1 MTEWVCVYACVCVYS
16 LNCRALHVLLATW
29 IQIVFDSISAHRHC
43 YMDIYRSTHSA
54 TVHSLNSQHSHSLTH
69 TRRLIESATNSTT
82 GFVSERV
89 SCFCSDWHLS
99 NYLIKLT
106 FCLKISAKLFIYQI
120 QYSPHTPHPYT
131 RTHTPEHTF
140 ISYLEPFVA
149 FIHSAQ
155 ISLSPYLSVSL
166 CFMAFRYS

>member
-1 MTEWVCVYACVCVYS
+1 MSVWVYS
-16 LNCRALHVLLATW
+16 LNCRALHVLSATW

-43 YMDIYRSTHSA
+43 YMDISVYPFCHSSFTKLTALTLTLTLTH
-54 TVHSLNSQHSHSLTH
+54 TVTH

-89 SCFCSDWHLS
+89 SCFCSEWHLS

-120 QYSPHTPHPYT
+120 QYSPHTPHAWS
-131 RTHTPEHTF
+131 RTHTRTYIHLLPRAFCCLHSFRTD
-140 ISYLEPFVA
+140 LFVC
-149 FIHSAQ
+149 
-155 ISLSPYLSVSL
+155 LSVSVCVL
-166 CFMAFRYS
+166 WRFDIL